1 MSSKNQELIFSGI
14 VLLLVIRNIM
24 KVEKTTFDWAMIALG
39 IVLLIRQGYVMYQTR
54 QK

>member
-1 MSSKNQELIFSGI
+1 MSSKNQELIFSGV

-24 KVEKTTFDWAMIALG
+24 KVEKTIFDWVMIAIG
-39 IVLLIRQGYVMYQTR
+39 VVLLARQGYAIYQTR

>member
-1 MSSKNQELIFSGI
+1 MSSRNQELIFSGV

-24 KVEKTTFDWAMIALG
+24 KVEKTAFDWGMIALG
-39 IVLLIRQGYVMYQTR
+39 VVLLVRQGYAIYETR